1 MKRRRWTT
9 IAIAGGA
16 VVLLSALIVYHFVFT
31 VRPSRGWS
39 FTVFPGSFKKV
50 DQLVFGP
57 DDSLYATLGSRGT
70 GCVIRIHS
78 GKVETLLAGLNRPN
92 GLYFRGD
99 YLYVT
104 EEDPGGRVIRFDL
117 KSRETKVF
125 GTFNRPEGIYVAPD
139 ESIFVVE
146 DYQPARFLR
155 IDRSGAIEILNDQ
168 LGYGEG
174 LAIDKEG
181 NMYMSETKK
190 GRVLKVKD
198 GRQAVLIDHLRE
210 PDQIL
215 VAPDGSVWITE
226 DMFLGRV
233 LRYRNGT
240 VEVIARGLRFPQDMA
255 FDVRGRLHVAERGR
269 NRILVF
275 QHL

>member
-1 MKRRRWTT
+1 MKKLKWSHITV
-9 IAIAGGA
+9 ALAL
-16 VVLLSALIVYHFVFT
+16 VVFLSAVTVYYFVFT
-31 VRPSRGWS
+31 VRAFHGWS

-57 DDSLYATLGSRGT
+57 DGSLYASLGSRRT
-70 GCVIRIHS
+70 GSVIQILS

-92 GLYFRGD
+92 GLYYRGD
-99 YLYVT
+99 YLFVT

-117 KSRETKVF
+117 RSRETKVF
-125 GTFNRPEGIYVAPD
+125 ATLNRPEGIYVAAD

-146 DYQPARFLR
+146 DSQSSRLIR
-155 IDRSGAIEILNDQ
+155 IDKSGAIEILNDQ

-174 LAIDKEG
+174 LAIDKRG
-181 NMYMSETKK
+181 NMYMAETKK
-190 GRVLKVKD
+190 GRVLKIKE
-198 GRQAVLIDHLRE
+198 GRQEILIDHLRE
-210 PDQIL
+210 PDQIG
-215 VAPDGSVWITE
+215 VAPDGFVWITE

-233 LRYRNGT
+233 LRCRNGR
-240 VEVIARGLRFPQDMA
+240 VEVIARGLRFPQGMA
-255 FDVRGRLHVAERGR
+255 FDVQGKLHVAERGR